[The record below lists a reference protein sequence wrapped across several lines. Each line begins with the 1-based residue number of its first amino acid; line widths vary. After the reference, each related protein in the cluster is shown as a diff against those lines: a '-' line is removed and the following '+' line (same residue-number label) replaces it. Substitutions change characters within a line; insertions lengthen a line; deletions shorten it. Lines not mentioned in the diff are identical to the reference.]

1 MKVIVLGA
9 GLVGKPMAIDL
20 AKDFEVTVADIS
32 PHRLGNIP
40 DLPNLMK
47 EEADLSDRN
56 TLIKLIGDNDIVL
69 NALPGDIGFNALKTV
84 IEQGKNII
92 DIAFFPEEPAELE
105 SLAKEKNVTAIMDCG
120 VAPGMSNILIGYI
133 NEKLDSID
141 NAIIYVGGL
150 PKIRQWPW
158 EYKAVFS
165 PADVIEEYTR
175 PARYVEN
182 CQLVIREALSDP
194 HYLEFDGVGT
204 LEAFNSDGLR
214 SLIYTINAPNMKEKT
229 LRFPGH
235 IEKIAVLRA
244 SGFFSKDP
252 IEFNGHIIRPLDF
265 TSKLLFP
272 NWELKQGEEDITI
285 MRVEVAGHKNGKKI
299 SYRYDLHDSYDAS
312 TQTHSMART
321 TGYTATMA
329 VRMLA
334 KGLFRETGLIYPEII
349 GKHTHCVSFIL
360 DGLKERG
367 VVYKETITEG

>member
-1 MKVIVLGA
+1 MKVVVLGA

-32 PHRLGNIP
+32 QNRLNKVP
-40 DLPNLMK
+40 DLANLTK
-47 EEADLSDRN
+47 VQSDLSDKN
-56 TLIKLIGDNDIVL
+56 NLINLIADTDIVL
-69 NALPGDIGFNALKTV
+69 NALPGDFGFNALKTV
-84 IEQGKNII
+84 IKQGKNII
-92 DIAFFPEEPAELE
+92 DIAFFPEEPTDLDL
-105 SLAKEKNVTAIMDCG
+105 LAKEKNVTAIMDCG
-120 VAPGMSNILIGYI
+120 VAPGMSNILIGYV
-133 NEKLDSID
+133 NELLDTID
-141 NAIIYVGGL
+141 NAVIYVGGL
-150 PKIRQWPW
+150 PKVRQWPW

-182 CQLVIREALSDP
+182 CNLVIREALSDAE
-194 HYLEFDGVGT
+194 YLEFDGVGT

-214 SLIYTINAPNMKEKT
+214 SLIYTIQAPNMKEKT

-244 SGFFSKDP
+244 SGFFSKDA

-272 NWELKQGEEDITI
+272 NWELKQGEEDITV
-285 MRVEVAGHKNGKKI
+285 MRVLVDGHKNGKKI
-299 SYRYDLHDSYDAS
+299 SYRYDLHDSFDVS

-329 VRMLA
+329 VRMIA
-334 KGLFRETGLIYPEII
+334 KGLFKEKGLIYPEFI
-349 GKHTHCVSFIL
+349 GKHKACVNFIL
-360 DGLKERG
+360 EGLKERG
-367 VVYKETITEG
+367 IEYKETIS

>member
-32 PHRLGNIP
+32 RNRLDKIP
-40 DLPNLMK
+40 DLPNLKK
-47 EEADLSDRN
+47 EEADLSDKK
-56 TLIKLIGDNDIVL
+56 TLIKLILENDIVL
-69 NALPGDIGFNALKTV
+69 NALPGDLGFNALKTV

-92 DIAFFPEEPAELE
+92 DIAFFPEEPAELDT
-105 SLAKEKNVTAIMDCG
+105 LAKEKNVTAIMDCG
-120 VAPGMSNILIGYI
+120 VAPGMSNILIGYV
-133 NEKLDSID
+133 NEKLDTID
-141 NAIIYVGGL
+141 NAVIYVGGL

-194 HYLEFDGVGT
+194 EYIEFEGVGT

-214 SLIYTINAPNMKEKT
+214 SLIYTIQAPNMKEKT

-244 SGFFSKDP
+244 SGFFSKDA

-272 NWELKQGEEDITI
+272 NWELKQGEEDITV
-285 MRVEVAGHKNGKKI
+285 MRIVVEGHKNGKKI
-299 SYRYDLHDSYDAS
+299 CYRYDLHDSYDAK

-334 KGLFRETGLIYPEII
+334 KGLFKEKGLIYPEFI
-349 GKHTHCVSFIL
+349 GKHNDCVSFIL

-367 VVYKETITEG
+367 IVYKETIS

>member
-1 MKVIVLGA
+1 MKKVIVLGA

-32 PHRLGNIP
+32 RHRLDKIP
-40 DLPNLMK
+40 DLTNLKK
-47 EEADLSDRN
+47 EEADLSDKN
-56 TLIKLIGDNDIVL
+56 TLIQLISDKDIVL
-69 NALPGDIGFNALKTV
+69 NALPGDLGFNALQTV

-92 DIAFFPEEPAELE
+92 DIAFFPEEAAVLDG
-105 SLAKEKNVTAIMDCG
+105 LAKEKNVTAIIDCG
-120 VAPGMSNILIGYI
+120 VAPGMSNILTGYV

-141 NAIIYVGGL
+141 NAVIYVGGL

-158 EYKAVFS
+158 EYKPVFS

-194 HYLEFDGVGT
+194 EYLEFEGVGT

-235 IEKIAVLRA
+235 IEKISVLRA

-272 NWELKQGEEDITI
+272 NWELKQGEEDITV
-285 MRVEVAGHKNGKKI
+285 MRVEVEGQKDGKKI
-299 SYRYDLHDSYDAS
+299 SYRYDLFDSYDAK

-334 KGLFRETGLIYPEII
+334 KGLFSEKGLIYPEFI
-349 GKHTHCVSFIL
+349 GKHHKCVSFIL

-367 VVYKETITEG
+367 IEYKETIS

>member
-20 AKDFEVTVADIS
+20 AKDFDVTVADIS
-32 PHRLGNIP
+32 RHRLDKVP
-40 DLPNLMK
+40 DLPNLK
-47 EEADLSDRN
+47 KAEADLSDKK
-56 TLIKLIGDNDIVL
+56 TLIKLILDNDIVL
-69 NALPGDIGFNALKTV
+69 NALPGDLGFNALKTV
-84 IEQGKNII
+84 IDQGKNII
-92 DIAFFPEEPAELE
+92 DIAFFPEEPAELNT
-105 SLAKEKNVTAIMDCG
+105 LAKEKNVTAIMDCG
-120 VAPGMSNILIGYI
+120 VAPGMSNILIGYV
-133 NEKLDSID
+133 NEKLDTID
-141 NAIIYVGGL
+141 NAVIYVGGL

-182 CQLVIREALSDP
+182 CRLVIREALSDAE
-194 HYLEFDGVGT
+194 YLEFDGVGT

-272 NWELKQGEEDITI
+272 KWELKQGEEDITV
-285 MRVEVAGHKNGKKI
+285 MRVVVEGHKNGKKI
-299 SYRYDLHDSYDAS
+299 SYRYDLFDSFDTK

-334 KGLFRETGLIYPEII
+334 KGLFKEKGLIYPEFI
-349 GKHTHCVSFIL
+349 GKHPECVSFIL
-360 DGLKERG
+360 DGLKEKG
-367 VVYKETITEG
+367 IIYKETIS